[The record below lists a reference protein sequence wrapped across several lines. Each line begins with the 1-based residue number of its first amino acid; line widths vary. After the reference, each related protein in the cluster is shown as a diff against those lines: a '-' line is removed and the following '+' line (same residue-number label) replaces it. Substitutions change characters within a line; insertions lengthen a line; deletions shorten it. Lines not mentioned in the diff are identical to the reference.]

1 MLTDRYFDLTASQ
14 NWMLTMASPIENR
27 SANIIVIESFSAIRQ
42 IVTDQLKSLGF
53 KNINGVSNSKDALGI
68 LEVEPIDWILCSS
81 NLDSPENNIQLLSLI
96 SSRMVLKHI
105 RMTMFLDEEEL
116 DLVPFLYEKGLLSHI
131 VKPLNK
137 TVIEE
142 GLKEFLGNFEKNS
155 WNDVKFS
162 ASNLRSYL
170 DERKKYRSL
179 IHLERG
185 LLSLYPAECE
195 YLLNIASPL
204 FKEGE
209 AENAKNVLKQV
220 LMIDSAMGE
229 QAIALAK
236 SLFGE
241 DYDLKKDKEQG
252 QGVNILGVESCV
264 VIDSDDSVRKEIK
277 AVLEDFGV
285 SEVTE
290 FENGD
295 DAWIWLN
302 ANKEPNLVIQ
312 EWRIPK
318 VSGPIMI
325 QRIRGKFPSVPIVIL
340 SSLVAD
346 EDKPL
351 IQEMGVETI
360 HEKPLQKEAFKKS
373 LIYLIQQERLPANA
387 SILERKI
394 RQFLKS
400 GKITEAVAIKD
411 QFINNAEIPEV
422 YKKRINAEF
431 CFHNGDYVEARNL
444 AIEAIKSEPNSIY
457 LLNFIGKCLM
467 KLSDHKAA
475 VMCFKKAQA
484 LSPKNIERLCDI
496 AKASYEAGDT
506 ASCEEALAQGKKLDK
521 GNEQLRETEAPI
533 RIDLG
538 PQTDA
543 QDILAEMESIQ
554 ELVSYMNNKAV
565 ALTKSGMIKEGIELY
580 HKTIASMPAN
590 KKDTKLLVMYNLGL
604 ALAKH
609 GDLKGAK
616 AQLENILAESPK
628 KIERKCHSLKLRIE
642 KSLET
647 GSKLEFITTDK
658 KESPPEN
665 TDKSTPK
672 EAEAEDSVAVIG
684 YIQSNPGEICCYKV
698 FINPEE
704 IAEKWKSIKDQIP
717 RFKPRQAIERE
728 EAAGLERI
736 MKAG

>member
-1 MLTDRYFDLTASQ
+1 
-14 NWMLTMASPIENR
+14 MATTIEDR
-27 SANIIVIESFSAIRQ
+27 SASIIVIESFSAIRQ

-53 KNINGVSNSKDALGI
+53 KNINGVSNTKDAIGI
-68 LEVEPIDWILCSS
+68 LEVERVDWILCSS
-81 NLDSPENNIQLLSLI
+81 NLDSPDNNIQLLSLI

-105 RMTMFLDEEEL
+105 RVTMFLDEQEL
-116 DLVPFLYEKGLLSHI
+116 DLVPILYEKGLLSHI

-137 TVIEE
+137 NVIEE
-142 GLKEFLGNFEKNS
+142 GLKKLIEQFEKYT
-155 WNDVKFS
+155 WDDVKFS
-162 ASNLRSYL
+162 AHNLRSYL
-170 DERKKYRSL
+170 NERKKYRSL

-185 LLSLYPAECE
+185 LLNLYPGECE
-195 YLLNIASPL
+195 YLMSLATPL

-209 AENAKNVLKQV
+209 TDNAKNVLKQV
-220 LMIDSAMGE
+220 LMIDSGLTERAE
-229 QAIALAK
+229 EIAK
-236 SLFGE
+236 SLFGQ
-241 DYDLKKDKEQG
+241 DFDLKKEKEQG
-252 QGVNILGVESCV
+252 QGVNILGVEHCII
-264 VIDSDDSVRKEIK
+264 IDSDDAVRKEIRD
-277 AVLEDFGV
+277 VLEDFGV
-285 SEVTE
+285 AKITE
-290 FENGD
+290 FDNGD

-302 ANKEPNLVIQ
+302 ANSEPNLIIQ

-346 EDKPL
+346 DDKPL

-360 HEKPLQKEAFKKS
+360 HHKPLQRDVFKKS
-373 LIYLIQQERLPANA
+373 LIYLVQQERLPANA
-387 SILERKI
+387 SVLERKI

-411 QFINNAEIPEV
+411 QFVNNSEIPEIH
-422 YKKRINAEF
+422 KKRINAEF
-431 CFHNGDYVEARNL
+431 CYHNGDYVEARNL

-467 KLSDHKAA
+467 QLADHKAA

-506 ASCEEALAQGKKLDK
+506 KACEEALAQGKALDRE
-521 GNEQLRETEAPI
+521 NEGLKETEAPI

-538 PQTDA
+538 PQSDA
-543 QDILAEMESIQ
+543 QGILAQMESIQ

-580 HKTIASMPAN
+580 HKTIASMPDN
-590 KKDTKLLVMYNLGL
+590 KKDTKHLVMYNLGL

-616 AQLENILAESPK
+616 AQLEDILAESPK

-647 GSKLEFITTDK
+647 GSKLEFITADK
-658 KESPPEN
+658 KDTPS
-665 TDKSTPK
+665 DK
-672 EAEAEDSVAVIG
+672 AEKSDGKDGAIEDSVAVIG

-704 IAEKWKSIKDQIP
+704 IDGKWKDVKDQIP
-717 RFKPRQAIERE
+717 RFKPRKAIERE
-728 EAAGLERI
+728 EAAGLEKV